1 MKSTALLT
9 GLLATLGQ
17 AQTTPK
23 APEFDWTTLT
33 PSTSLS
39 YSTCYEEYKCAKLS
53 VPLDWLNNS
62 TTNST
67 SRVTIAIIALPAT
80 VAETDPS
87 FGGTIVTNPGGPGGS
102 GVEFLLEAGKLLQG
116 IADGD
121 KHYEILSFDP
131 RGVGRTEPKAD
142 CYNNELSR
150 DINALQMRSIG
161 ALDDGLDNVRRQTSL
176 IGSVGRLCANGPDIF
191 KYISTASVARDM
203 VEIVDKIDELRNSN
217 GTAGTA
223 LRTRG
228 GPRGLH
234 ARQQKDV
241 PRLQYWGFSYGTV
254 LGNYFASMFPERI
267 GRVILEGVVDVHDY
281 TEGVSVFSLHIN
293 LPTS

>member
-1 MKSTALLT
+1 
-9 GLLATLGQ
+9 
-17 AQTTPK
+17 
-23 APEFDWTTLT
+23 
-33 PSTSLS
+33 
-39 YSTCYEEYKCAKLS
+39 
-53 VPLDWLNNS
+53 
-62 TTNST
+62 
-67 SRVTIAIIALPAT
+67 
-80 VAETDPS
+80 
-87 FGGTIVTNPGGPGGS
+87 
-102 GVEFLLEAGKLLQG
+102 
-116 IADGD
+116 
-121 KHYEILSFDP
+121 
-131 RGVGRTEPKAD
+131 
-142 CYNNELSR
+142 
-150 DINALQMRSIG
+150 
-161 ALDDGLDNVRRQTSL
+161 
-176 IGSVGRLCANGPDIF
+176 
-191 KYISTASVARDM
+191 M